1 VGQKNKEQCTNITS
15 AVVRPYEI
23 DYSASGNKWTAP
35 SKDDYVHNPCIPL
48 DSLCTDIG
56 GVTHAGNLGTAG
68 TVFLSLGLAMMV
80 VYTFLNES
88 KNVSKVL
95 LMGATSLVL
104 SWVMLLASWATF
116 ASMMGQSTT
125 CYIESDHAEG
135 IVAAK
140 GKFGDIINGSGS
152 YTYYYVIGAWVVL
165 TLVLGVVIHRIFQER
180 RLPPAGKE
188 DEATNV

>member
-1 VGQKNKEQCTNITS
+1 MI
-15 AVVRPYEI
+15 
-23 DYSASGNKWTAP
+23 
-35 SKDDYVHNPCIPL
+35 
-48 DSLCTDIG
+48 
-56 GVTHAGNLGTAG
+56 
-68 TVFLSLGLAMMV
+68 

-88 KNVSKVL
+88 RDMSKLL

-104 SWVMLLASWATF
+104 SWVLLLASWATF

-135 IVAAK
+135 IIAAK

-180 RLPPAGKE
+180 RLPAPGEEEK
-188 DEATNV
+188 EATKV